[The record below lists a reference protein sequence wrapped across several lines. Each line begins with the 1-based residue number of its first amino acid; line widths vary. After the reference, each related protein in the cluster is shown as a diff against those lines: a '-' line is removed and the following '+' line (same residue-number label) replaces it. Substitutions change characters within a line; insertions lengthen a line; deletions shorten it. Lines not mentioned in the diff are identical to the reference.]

1 MPLRRIRVPGREDR
15 RVRLLPGTFRARLLC
30 LVILAVLVPLS
41 VLGAVV
47 YQAQEEGLQEVY
59 SRLLDLYAERSAH
72 QVAAW
77 IQEQERVA
85 QALAQ
90 GPALVEPCR
99 DLLSLPP
106 SRRPS
111 SAARARLN
119 RVASLVDDG
128 FPFVEEVRFSDPNQA
143 RVFFST
149 LPQSVG
155 QRWIPPSAGGDQ
167 AFRGVVAGKPHISNL
182 VPSEIALPAGDPRAR
197 TGVPTWFL
205 SVPVRD
211 GDRNLA
217 VLTLRLDTR
226 SLLPELLHQNVYLAD
241 FQGVMLTSPPY
252 LESEK
257 GRLFQNRAAL
267 EVRLLDPQGRPTQ
280 PMRELHALRSASPP
294 SDRAWLT
301 GYPDIR
307 GVQVVGAWAVVR
319 GMPWIAVAETP
330 EAAMLAPLDELMDL
344 TLALMGSIGLT
355 FGLLAWGLSRHLT
368 RPLARL
374 TEAARRLSGG
384 DRTVRCGWERSDEF
398 GQMARTFD
406 QMAQALQTTLNQLEE
421 ARDRALDASRAK
433 SRFLAN
439 MSHELRTPLNA
450 ILGYSEMLIEE
461 AQERSDPTL
470 TDLRNIHL
478 AGFHLLSV
486 INGILDLSRIE
497 AGRMTV
503 TREDFPVA
511 DLVEEV
517 QATVLPLIREH
528 DNRLQV
534 EVAEA
539 TGSMQQDRLKSRQI
553 LLNLLGNALKFT
565 REGTVT
571 LRARAEG
578 PEIRFEVQDTGIG
591 MTAEQCERVFE
602 EFSQADE
609 STARKFGG
617 TGLGLTLVRH
627 FVAMLGGRVE
637 LSSEPGKG
645 TTVVVWLPRRA
656 PDAAPDEAPHHA
668 RKSTDVLMVTRD
680 PKTSERTARFLE
692 LAGFRVVQA
701 SPGEEARRLVGL
713 LEPALV
719 LVERD
724 PKDPASRPRDE
735 DLALSRS
742 RLLEFDTPPETP
754 DSLLDLLQQIR
765 AQGLEP
771 AP

>member
-1 MPLRRIRVPGREDR
+1 M
-15 RVRLLPGTFRARLLC
+15 RLLPGTFRARLLW

-59 SRLLDLYAERSAH
+59 GRLLDLYAERSAH

-90 GPALVEPCR
+90 DPALVEPCR
-99 DLLSLPP
+99 RLLSLPP

-111 SAARARLN
+111 SAAQARLS
-119 RVASLVDDG
+119 RVANLVDDG
-128 FPFVEEVRFSDPNQA
+128 FPFVEEVRFSDPSQA

-149 LPQSVG
+149 VPQSLG
-155 QRWIPPSAGGDQ
+155 QSWIPPSAGGER
-167 AFRGVVAGKPHISNL
+167 AFRKVLEGNPHVSNL
-182 VPSEIALPAGDPRAR
+182 VASEIPLPTGDPRAQ

-211 GDRNLA
+211 GDRLLA

-226 SLLPELLHQNVYLAD
+226 SLLPELLHQDVYLAD

-252 LESEK
+252 LESQK
-257 GRLFQNRAAL
+257 GRLFQHRAAL
-267 EVRLLDPQGRPTQ
+267 EVRLLDPQGHPTQ
-280 PMRELHALRSASPP
+280 PMVELRALRTASPP
-294 SDRAWLT
+294 SGRAWLR
-301 GYPDIR
+301 GYPDFR
-307 GVQVVGAWAVVR
+307 GVQVVGSWAVVR

-330 EAAMLAPLDELMDL
+330 EAAMLAPLEDLMDL
-344 TLALMGSIGLT
+344 TLALMGSIGLA
-355 FGLLAWGLSRHLT
+355 FGLLAWGLSQHLT

-374 TEAARRLSGG
+374 TEAARQLSGG
-384 DRTVRCGWERSDEF
+384 DRNVRCGWERSDEF

-406 QMAQALQTTLNQLEE
+406 EMAQTLQTTLNQLEE
-421 ARDRALDASRAK
+421 ARDQALDASRAK

-461 AQERSDPTL
+461 AQERSDASL
-470 TDLRNIHL
+470 ADLRNIHL
-478 AGFHLLSV
+478 AGIHLLSV

-503 TREDFPVA
+503 TREDFSVS
-511 DLVEEV
+511 DLLEEV
-517 QATVLPLIREH
+517 QATVLPLVREH
-528 DNRLQV
+528 DNCLQV

-539 TGSMQQDRLKSRQI
+539 TGSMRQDRLKSRQI
-553 LLNLLGNALKFT
+553 LLNLLSNALKFT
-565 REGTVT
+565 SEGTVT
-571 LRARAEG
+571 LRARPEG
-578 PEIRFEVQDTGIG
+578 SEIRFEVQDTGIG
-591 MTAEQCERVFE
+591 MTPEQCERVFE

-627 FVAMLGGRVE
+627 FVAMLGGR
-637 LSSEPGKG
+637 LDLGSEPGRG
-645 TTVVVWLPRRA
+645 TTVVVWLPRHA
-656 PDAAPDEAPHHA
+656 PAPSPDQPPPDGPK
-668 RKSTDVLMVTRD
+668 RTDLLMVTRD
-680 PKTSERTARFLE
+680 PATSERTARFLE

-701 SPGEEARRLVGL
+701 CPGEEARRLIRL

-719 LVERD
+719 LVEGD
-724 PKDPASRPRDE
+724 PEGPASRPLDE
-735 DLALSRS
+735 DLPLSRS
-742 RLLEFDTPPETP
+742 RLLEFATNPEAP
-754 DSLLDLLQQIR
+754 DSLQELLQQIR
-765 AQGLEP
+765 ALGLEP
-771 AP
+771 SP